1 MPAPTARR
9 AMGPQRRAL
18 LCAFVALLLVYA
30 GYAVWRASAW
40 RGGGRRPVK
49 NAHAEQA
56 HAPSVAPVQVP
67 DDRRSGLPV
76 RGEVLAPVPTLP
88 HSTKAPADAPVPRAP
103 SPPTVT
109 SVVKNADN
117 FVAVCAATRSRSAW
131 TTLAASD
138 PVRIL
143 LPSLARTTTAAD
155 NVRVFLGANA
165 DDAFWGQE
173 RAQEL
178 ARHARTAWALDVAL
192 RQYAHAPNHIP
203 FNALMRDAFD
213 AGAEFLVRVNDDTE
227 FVTPGWVRLGVD
239 ALAAFEPPNVG
250 VVGPVCHEGNTKILT
265 HDMVHRTHLTIFDT
279 YYPPE
284 FSNWFVDDW
293 ISRVYGAA
301 RTRRHEGWVV
311 KHRLTPRRYTPEER
325 ERAQLEVLVEVGVQR
340 VAHYIKKA
348 KSHSVKE
355 SNAAKMMSDTC
366 ATPMKYLQTIFE
378 SETHIPANSSCI
390 ITGFDKT
397 HEDEGMLMLLQ
408 MLDACYKTRLL
419 VYDMGMT
426 KHALDVISVNE
437 IIEIYTPPV
446 IMPTF
451 AKQFERG
458 STAFKPIVI
467 TDAIMTKGCIAGLWG
482 DASTRH
488 KKLCVSGNLPRLALS
503 LHRFPDFPNPN
514 QEWTHPNMYD
524 YFQTLREDD
533 TGLQFEANNILFDM
547 QTSFWPS
554 VLCRWLYCALQKS
567 CILPDGAFIKQRKDV
582 KINGIMYRAHRD
594 DQSAL
599 NLAIT
604 DTLTNTKIQYNS
616 PVLTLN
622 ALINVHRGEKINN
635 VQRMDLVQLLK
646 RRSKVEASLFQLKN
660 NALTSS
666 SQTIITNKQYI
677 QLCDVTFKCRSSH
690 NFRLP
695 VKNGAI
701 ICVRGDESILQE
713 FFSLNLQT
721 SFTLVTIESDQAVP
735 QQEKWL
741 HNKNLIAWYGWN
753 SVHASVIPIP
763 IGLDGNI
770 QSTSMHSVSRTLVK
784 KSKLLLA
791 FRLNRDER
799 KELHARAK
807 RLDFVEVQP
816 YVDIR
821 EDATKLR
828 LYYELMSTYKWVL
841 CPRGMGEDTHRVWE
855 ALYMGAI
862 PVVLKSSIS
871 DIYAGLPVIQLDSW
885 SDLSLAKLHEL
896 EPQHPLDIKNAYFE
910 HWSEIIRGKIS
921 TLTQKQ
927 MLKRHKIHILM
938 SFEQVRQHNHAT
950 RNSVQNWIER
960 NDWESPPSLFHYG
973 LPSSVYHL
981 INKDVGAVPIQHDLI
996 SFLGKIIEEEVGAS
1010 NFRYLEMGV
1019 AVGKSLYTQMNIFDT
1034 GSSIVALDIED
1045 INPTLA
1051 KMLELHETVT
1061 SWTDEHLLSMVKTT
1075 RRTDVARKY
1084 GHDIDSIKKFGLR
1097 KNSGPTLTY
1106 VAGDEFSVE
1115 SWMNLR
1121 NLSTNAFHLIL
1132 SDALHT
1138 QEALLVEWKMIQDK
1152 KLLDKHIFAYVWDD
1166 CNSGDLRN
1174 AFKQIVDMFHR
1185 QNIKR
1190 FFCSAVFNIHGW
1202 LGVHEGKHPTC
1213 VMTSL
1218 DLQTISRIDPLF
1230 STVEVLESIKCFE
1243 PGNDF
1248 LHHSGDGN
1256 MEPRTNERRTVVMA
1270 AAIGYK
1276 LRDFQKFL
1284 LPLRKVYMGAIV
1296 LFGDVDAE
1304 AVELCK
1310 SLSVE
1315 NRKLDKK
1322 TIHGARAD
1330 RYFVYAEVCAQYDLC
1345 LATDF
1350 RDVFFQ
1356 SNPFDQALPVPW
1368 GGDDGYQLILAQ
1380 EFASMRIRD
1389 CPYNRKWLES
1399 CWGSEWLQKVW
1410 NSGIICSGTI
1420 MGTSKGF
1427 LMLSEL
1433 MSTELAKSQRKG
1445 SSCKA
1450 RDQGHLNYLY
1460 LSGQLNDHNVFVE
1473 KQGTGI
1479 MNTVGYIPA
1488 QNLHTHMNG
1497 DHFFINFDGSKSAV
1511 VHQYDRHPEFV
1522 QFVTEF
1528 VDRLILLYSTRLN
1541 SHGVKAGNFQQFSR
1555 CSGNPQEKCNCL
1567 IKDSKESNI
1576 FCLRLQT
1583 GAVAVTFHPKT
1594 DHIANLAQKQ
1604 GNYLINIQKIF
1615 LRESQFSRAGKSL
1628 QMLDIGANVGMFS
1641 LLAASLGHKVVA
1653 FEPFSGNFDRFSMSI
1668 IANNFQEH
1676 ISLHKLALGN
1686 EAEKAFIFT
1695 EKKSR
1700 ILQSD
1705 GIIVHNISDPIIEKV
1720 VQQSK
1725 NSEFEKIDVETLDS
1739 LYYIDKLK
1747 YNDSIYKNVH
1757 VVKIDVEGFE
1767 SLVVSGG
1774 MNFFTE
1780 IKPKFIFMEMDS
1792 KLWETRKMKKGWKSI
1807 HDIILFFKKLGYCMR
1822 SETKYANDIL
1832 TECYQNDEIL
1842 DKNIIFMR

>member
-1 MPAPTARR
+1 M
-9 AMGPQRRAL
+9 
-18 LCAFVALLLVYA
+18 
-30 GYAVWRASAW
+30 
-40 RGGGRRPVK
+40 
-49 NAHAEQA
+49 
-56 HAPSVAPVQVP
+56 P
-67 DDRRSGLPV
+67 DDRRSGLPAH
-76 RGEVLAPVPTLP
+76 GESLAPVPMLP
-88 HSTKAPADAPVPRAP
+88 HSTKAPAGALLPSAP
-103 SPPTVT
+103 SPPTLEPTVE
-109 SVVKNADN
+109 NADN

-138 PVRIL
+138 PLRIL

-165 DDAFWGQE
+165 DDAFWGPD

-192 RQYAHAPNHIP
+192 RQYAHALNHIP

-227 FVTPGWVRLGVD
+227 FVTPGWVRLGIE

-250 VVGPVCHEGNTKILT
+250 VVGPVCREGKTDILT

-284 FSNWFVDDW
+284 FSNWYVDDW
-293 ISRVYGAA
+293 ISQVYGAA

-311 KHRLTPRRYTPEER
+311 RHRLTPTRYTPEER
-325 ERAQLEVLVEVGVQR
+325 DRSQLGALVGAGVQR
-340 VAHYIKKA
+340 VAYYTKKA
-348 KSHSVKE
+348 KSSLIKQ
-355 SNAAKMMSDTC
+355 SNTAKKMSNTC

-378 SETHIPANSSCI
+378 SEAYVTTNSTCI

-408 MLDACYKTRLL
+408 MLDACYNTRLL

-426 KHALDVISVNE
+426 KRAVDVISVNG
-437 IIEIYTPPV
+437 IIEIYKPPA

-488 KKLCVSGNLPRLALS
+488 EKLCVSGKLPRLALS

-514 QEWTHPNMYD
+514 QEWTHPDMYH
-524 YFQTLREDD
+524 YFETRREND
-533 TGLQFEANNILFDM
+533 TALQLEANNILFNM
-547 QTSFWPS
+547 QNAFWPA

-567 CILPDGAFIKQRKDV
+567 CILPDGALIKQQTNI
-582 KINGIMYRAHRD
+582 KINEITYRAHRD
-594 DQSAL
+594 DQSAI

-604 DTLTNTKIQYNS
+604 DTLTNTKIHYNR
-616 PVLTLN
+616 PVMTLN
-622 ALINVHRGEKINN
+622 TLIRVRRGEKINSM
-635 VQRMDLVQLLK
+635 QRSDLLK
-646 RRSKVEASLFQLKN
+646 LLKERSKAKADVLQIKYKSIASTFK
-660 NALTSS
+660 
-666 SQTIITNKQYI
+666 TIITNKEYI

-690 NFRLP
+690 NFQLP
-695 VKNGAI
+695 LKNGAI

-721 SFTLVTIESDQAVP
+721 SFTLVTIESDEAVP

-741 HNKNLIAWYGWN
+741 NNKNLIAWYGWN
-753 SVHASVIPIP
+753 SVHTNVIPIP
-763 IGLDGNI
+763 IGLDANI
-770 QSTSMHSVSRTLVK
+770 QFTSMHSVSTKMVKQSKMLV
-784 KSKLLLA
+784 A

-799 KELHARAK
+799 KELHARVNG
-807 RLDFVEVQP
+807 LDFAEVKT
-816 YVDIR
+816 YVDMR
-821 EDATKLR
+821 ENPTKLR
-828 LYYELMSTYKWVL
+828 LYYELMSSYKWVL

-885 SDLSLAKLHEL
+885 SDLSLAKLNEL
-896 EPQHPLDIKNAYFE
+896 EPRQPLHIENAYFE
-910 HWSEIIRGKIS
+910 HWRELIHGRKS
-921 TLTQKQ
+921 TSMYKQ
-927 MLKRHKIHILM
+927 MLKHDKITILM
-938 SFEQVRQHNHAT
+938 SLEQVRQHNHAT
-950 RNSVQNWIER
+950 RSSVKNWIER

-996 SFLGKIIEEEVGAS
+996 SFLGKIIEHEVGAS

-1019 AVGKSLYTQMNIFDT
+1019 AVGKSLYTQMNIFGT
-1034 GSSIVALDIED
+1034 GSSVVALDIED

-1051 KMLELHETVT
+1051 RMLELHETVA
-1061 SWTDEHLLSMVKTT
+1061 SWTDEHLLSTVKTT
-1075 RRTDVARKY
+1075 RRTDIARKY
-1084 GHDIDSIKKFGLR
+1084 GHGIDSVKKFGLW
-1097 KNSGPTLTY
+1097 KDSGPTLTY
-1106 VAGDEFSVE
+1106 VAGDEFSTQ
-1115 SWMNLR
+1115 SWLNLR
-1121 NLSTNAFHLIL
+1121 NLSTSAFHLIL

-1152 KLLDKHIFAYVWDD
+1152 KLLDKNTFAYVWDD

-1174 AFKQIVDMFHR
+1174 VFKQIVDIFRR
-1185 QNIKR
+1185 QNMDR
-1190 FFCSAVFNIHGW
+1190 SFCSAVFNIHGW

-1218 DLQTISRIDPLF
+1218 DLETISRIDPLF
-1230 STVEVLESIKCFE
+1230 STVEVLDSIKCFK
-1243 PGNDF
+1243 PGNDIF
-1248 LHHSGDGN
+1248 HHSHHGN
-1256 MEPRTNERRTVVMA
+1256 MGSRTNKQRTVVMA
-1270 AAIGYK
+1270 AAVGYK
-1276 LRDFQKFL
+1276 LRDFQNFL
-1284 LPLRKVYMGAIV
+1284 LPLREVYTGAIV
-1296 LFGDVDAE
+1296 LFGDIDSE
-1304 AVELCK
+1304 ALKLCK

-1322 TIHGARAD
+1322 NILGARAD
-1330 RYFVYAEVCAQYDLC
+1330 RYLVYAEVCAQYDLC

-1356 SNPFDQALPVPW
+1356 SNPFDQALPAGW
-1368 GGDDGYQLILAQ
+1368 GENDGYQLILAQ
-1380 EFASMRIRD
+1380 EFASMQIRD

-1427 LMLSEL
+1427 SMLSEL
-1433 MSTELAKSQRKG
+1433 MLTELAKSQRKG

-1460 LSGQLNDHNVFVE
+1460 LSGQLNDRNVFVE

-1488 QNLHTHMNG
+1488 QDLHRHMNG

-1511 VHQYDRHPEFV
+1511 VHQYDRHSEFV
-1522 QFVTEF
+1522 QFLNTY
-1528 VDRLILLYSTRLN
+1528 VDRLLQNNNTRDKMP
-1541 SHGVKAGNFQQFSR
+1541 VKMQQSVD
-1555 CSGNPQEKCNCL
+1555 Q
-1567 IKDSKESNI
+1567 
-1576 FCLRLQT
+1576 
-1583 GAVAVTFHPKT
+1583 VAVTLAEIKHAQTMNYKCNMLVFGIGHDSIFWHRRNSNGRTVFLEHSMSWLQKIKSKWPELEAYHVQYHTVIERDFVRYKN
-1594 DHIANLAQKQ
+1594 ASLWPNLTLVLPDSVKMETWNIFLVDGPTGGHSRDIGRFQSLYMSMVLPHAQK
-1604 GNYLINIQKIF
+1604 YLVVVDDCERRVEHTYASLF
-1615 LRESQFSRAGKSL
+1615 LRAE
-1628 QMLDIGANVGMFS
+1628 N
-1641 LLAASLGHKVVA
+1641 
-1653 FEPFSGNFDRFSMSI
+1653 RF
-1668 IANNFQEH
+1668 
-1676 ISLHKLALGN
+1676 L
-1686 EAEKAFIFT
+1686 
-1695 EKKSR
+1695 
-1700 ILQSD
+1700 
-1705 GIIVHNISDPIIEKV
+1705 
-1720 VQQSK
+1720 
-1725 NSEFEKIDVETLDS
+1725 
-1739 LYYIDKLK
+1739 
-1747 YNDSIYKNVH
+1747 
-1757 VVKIDVEGFE
+1757 
-1767 SLVVSGG
+1767 
-1774 MNFFTE
+1774 E
-1780 IKPKFIFMEMDS
+1780 IKRAK
-1792 KLWETRKMKKGWKSI
+1792 
-1807 HDIILFFKKLGYCMR
+1807 
-1822 SETKYANDIL
+1822 TKYAAANL
-1832 TECYQNDEIL
+1832 QCYY
-1842 DKNIIFMR
+1842 RV